1 MFPFVFAC
9 SLFSNQK
16 KVLEPIRVPLDTNK
30 LCDFEQLK
38 QECIDQLVQI
48 KGTVPQMVY
57 SHPIISSPAG
67 IDSVQKYVQVGEQQF
82 IILSDSDWM
91 CSAEIEVMGIL
102 KEIDIGGPDGTR
114 GSYRNYYISK
124 SKIQCLS

>member
-1 MFPFVFAC
+1 MFSFVFAC

-16 KVLEPIRVPLDTNK
+16 KVSEPITIPIDTNT
-30 LCDFEQLK
+30 LCNFEQLK

-48 KGTVPQMVY
+48 KGSVPQMVY
-57 SHPIISSPAG
+57 SHPIISSPSG
-67 IDSVQKYVQVGEQQF
+67 SDSVQKYVQVGEQQF
-82 IILSDSDWM
+82 IILSDGDWM
-91 CSAEIEVMGIL
+91 CSAEIQVMGIL